1 KFAGCLVIAVI
12 VITGFAQNP
21 AKPYTEWS
29 EKEVKKAL
37 DNSPWAHSQIETDTS
52 EMFYRPDAVTAT
64 GPNSSSDRATNG
76 QTNQA
81 TSVNYHIRFLSAL
94 PVREAYARR
103 IALDQKTPN
112 PQLLSQLQG
121 FVERDFSA
129 YIVVTV
135 SYDTKDP
142 RFANAPNQAFAAALA
157 ATLKPTTYLER
168 NDGKRLFLDDYKALH
183 RTVSGRSLSSPALW
197 MADRFSALRLRR
209 CASILSCRRRS
220 SSTSALKFRTCSTTA
235 SWNTNST
242 DYADY
247 TEFKFG
253 SS

>member
-1 KFAGCLVIAVI
+1 MMATKFAGCLVIAVI

-142 RFANAPNQAFAAALA
+142 RFANAPNQAFAAAVA
-157 ATLKPTTYLER
+157 ATLKPATYLER
-168 NDGKRLFLDDYKALH
+168 NDGKRLFLDDYKPPSQDGLGAKFIFSRIVDGGPFLNPTFTQV
-183 RTVSGRSLSSPALW
+183 RFYSELSKKIKLDQRFKVSDMQYNGKLE
-197 MADRFSALRLRR
+197 
-209 CASILSCRRRS
+209 
-220 SSTSALKFRTCSTTA
+220 
-235 SWNTNST
+235 
-242 DYADY
+242 Y
-247 TEFKFG
+247 
-253 SS
+253 